1 MVVDVVHPYNDGA
14 SFPTRGPSSPAMNE
28 LPGCQGIRARC
39 YRCFDLFATWQDGI
53 SGYSPL
59 ELEIAF

>member
-1 MVVDVVHPYNDGA
+1 
-14 SFPTRGPSSPAMNE
+14 MNCQVAKGFGE
-28 LPGCQGIRARC
+28 LC
-39 YRCFDLFATWQDGI
+39 YCCFDLFATWQDGI